1 MVCMNEYVYM
11 YIRIYVY
18 MYICVYK
25 CIYVYIYKYMHYVLT
40 HFIFTAFAKH
50 RCLTA
55 VVKARHLKSVAL
67 SDLKSR
73 PRAPGG
79 VSPSL
84 NEVIVLD
91 LKRAFGLRNSS
102 LPHNVGDEC
111 LGLVAVSLR
120 LRITELA
127 SRFRVE
133 DLMFGTSFLG
143 MYSKPLYC
151 PDSSFRV
158 HGMGF
163 RVRTL
168 SVRTS

>member
-1 MVCMNEYVYM
+1 M
-11 YIRIYVY
+11 YI
-18 MYICVYK
+18 K
-25 CIYVYIYKYMHYVLT
+25 KNMHYELT
-40 HFIFTAFAKH
+40 HLIFTSFAKH

-79 VSPSL
+79 VRPSL
-84 NEVIVLD
+84 NEVIILD
-91 LKRAFGLRNSS
+91 LKRAFGLRNLS

-143 MYSKPLYC
+143 MHSKPLYC